1 MMSRVV
7 ISQPMLFPWV
17 GLLEQVALADVY
29 VHYSDVQFSKGS
41 FTNRVQVKMAQGS
54 RWLTVPLEGL
64 RLGQRI
70 DEVRIQHRTDWR
82 ESHLTLLA
90 AAYRDCPWVM
100 DMLSLVES
108 VYSQNFELI
117 SQLSEASLMALCRY
131 FGLDEGRRFVQASEL
146 GIAGASSQRVLDI
159 VRAVGGTEYVTGHGA
174 RHYLD
179 HELFEA
185 AGITVAYMD
194 YQCRPYPQAH
204 GPFTSYV
211 SALDLIANAGREGR
225 RFIGSGTLYWKDFLN
240 HE

>member
-17 GLLEQVALADVY
+17 GLLEQVALADIY

-41 FTNRVQVKMAQGS
+41 FTNRVQVKTAQGS

-70 DEVRIQHRTDWR
+70 DEVRIQHRTNWR

-90 AAYRDCPWVM
+90 SAYKDCPYVK

-108 VYSQNFELI
+108 VYSQDIELI
-117 SQLSEASLMALCRY
+117 SQLSEASVMALCSY
-131 FGLDEGRRFVQASEL
+131 FGLDEGRRFLQASEL
-146 GIAGASSQRVLDI
+146 GIAGSSSQRVLDI
-159 VRAVGGTEYVTGHGA
+159 VRAVGGTEYITGHGA
-174 RHYLD
+174 RHYLE
-179 HELFEA
+179 HRLFETE
-185 AGITVAYMD
+185 GITVAYMD
-194 YQCRPYPQAH
+194 YQCHPYPQAH
-204 GPFTSYV
+204 GPFTPYV

-225 RFIGSGTLYWKDFLN
+225 RFIGSGTRYWKDFLN